1 MNARLVWEEEFEQK
15 DLEQEELEQEA
26 EFPSS
31 QLFGEVEL
39 PEEWL
44 EKDVFAPCEFFLCKL
59 DLSVFGG
66 ENLPSRGF
74 LYVFIDMPSTIRKA
88 RAVVRY
94 YADEPDACTDFN
106 EGFFDD
112 DLDAS
117 YILPIEETPIDI
129 AECCNARG
137 ISGKVKR
144 NFEFVGGLTDDCSVV
159 VNERKNELLTVISV
173 AANFLPDDLDVAR
186 LTVVLNAEQAK
197 KGDFTS
203 AKLVF

>member
-1 MNARLVWEEEFEQK
+1 MNARLVWEEE
-15 DLEQEELEQEA
+15 LEQEDFEQGDIEQEA
-26 EFPSS
+26 ELPSS

-44 EKDVFAPCEFFLCKL
+44 ENDVFAPCEFFLCKL

-66 ENLPSRGF
+66 ENLPNRGF

-117 YILPIEETPIDI
+117 YILPIEKTPIGI
-129 AECCNARG
+129 ADCYNERG
-137 ISGKVKR
+137 ISGAGKR
-144 NFEFVGGLTDDCSVV
+144 NFEFVGDLTDDCSVV

-173 AANFLPDDLDVAR
+173 ASNFLPGDLDVDR

-197 KGDFTS
+197 KGDFSS